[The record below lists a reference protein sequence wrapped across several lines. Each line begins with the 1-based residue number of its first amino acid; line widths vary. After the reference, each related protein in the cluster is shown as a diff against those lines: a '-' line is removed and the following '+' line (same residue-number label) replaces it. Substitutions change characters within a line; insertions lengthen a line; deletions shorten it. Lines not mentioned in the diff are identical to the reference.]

1 MPPGAAPWETEKDS
15 FGELWFTH
23 TCFES
28 PRTTKATFPLG
39 FTRWKHPLLYS
50 VFPHWEQFHA
60 FINRSHWLFLFSGDT
75 LHTQR
80 WSPYAGASVGAALS
94 CQMSLHETERGQLK
108 FGVWTMG
115 ILKGLEKWAT
125 TGPPPPSCVRGY
137 HLLRY
142 FCFRNKEA
150 FMFEAHI

>member
-1 MPPGAAPWETEKDS
+1 MGSCGSHTLALRAPGQQRPHFRWGLHGGSTRCCTLSSHTENS
-15 FGELWFTH
+15 
-23 TCFES
+23 
-28 PRTTKATFPLG
+28 
-39 FTRWKHPLLYS
+39 FTRSSTGLTGSSCLVVTHSIPKDEAHMQEHQWVQP
-50 VFPHWEQFHA
+50 
-60 FINRSHWLFLFSGDT
+60 
-75 LHTQR
+75 
-80 WSPYAGASVGAALS
+80 LS